1 MSGDLLRLIVTG
13 LVAAGLL
20 AATGLV
26 YGAGSRT
33 APIADMTEPA
43 PATPEGRL
51 LFLAKG
57 CNGCH
62 VMRGLPGQAEVGPDL
77 TALASMAPSRRPGMT
92 AEAYV
97 RQSIR
102 QPQAFIVP
110 GYQGQFAEMAVLS
123 LTDAEVEALV
133 EFLIEDV

>member
-33 APIADMTEPA
+33 APVATITEPA

-57 CNGCH
+57 CSGCH
-62 VMRGLPGQAEVGPDL
+62 VMRGLPGQAQVGPDL
-77 TALASMAPSRRPGMT
+77 TALASVAGNRRPGMT
-92 AEAYV
+92 AQAYV

-102 QPQAFIVP
+102 EPEAFIVP
-110 GYQGQFAEMAVLS
+110 GYQDQFAEMPTLF

-133 EFLIEDV
+133 VFLLEEQ